1 MTTGV
6 RTWRAAV
13 VLAVLL
19 ACLAGSLQAQTRAW
33 LDRDQIALGETTTL
47 NVETDEAVAVP
58 DWSGLTR
65 DFELSGHT
73 SRRQVEIRNGRQIER
88 ALFGV
93 ALRPRREGRLTVPP
107 LQVGGARTDALSL
120 TVGPAPVRSAR
131 DGAAAFVEAELETD
145 MPYVQQAVGYT
156 LRLHYAVPLVSG
168 QLEQPEPEGASLQR
182 IGNDITY
189 SREFDGRRYNVVE
202 RRFLLV
208 PERSGP
214 LTIPGA
220 RFEGRGAGGGFF
232 DDLFD
237 RGPRQLSANGPAT
250 ALSVRAMPG
259 TAPQPWLPLR
269 NLDLRWLDQPERG
282 RAGAATT
289 LTLEATFDGAVGT
302 QLPEISLPAPDGAQV
317 FAEPPQYDER
327 FDEGRPR
334 VRMTR
339 RFSIVPR
346 AAGSLHVAGPRVGW
360 WDVRAG
366 AARTSAAPDLH
377 LAIDSGDGDATDGDA
392 DTQTVAT
399 APGLPAARGADGE
412 VSRVWP
418 WLAALFA
425 LLWLATSVV
434 AWHGLRRA
442 RAGARGLVAAVP
454 GAAPVPRSR
463 SGGPSLAT
471 VLQTGDPA
479 EVDAALRALV
489 DPPAA
494 DLEALR
500 RVLGDAGQ
508 RDALVQ
514 WQRARWGGGDLAAAR
529 AALRQAFRAGARVA
543 GPATPEDEAVLP
555 PLYPRR

>member
-1 MTTGV
+1 MRTGM
-6 RTWRAAV
+6 RTWRQAAA
-13 VLAVLL
+13 LAVLL
-19 ACLAGSLQAQTRAW
+19 ACMAGSLQAQTRAW
-33 LDRDQIALGETTTL
+33 LDRDRIALGETTTL
-47 NVETDEAVAVP
+47 NVETDEAVVVP
-58 DWSGLTR
+58 DWSGLAR
-65 DFELSGHT
+65 DFELNGHT

-145 MPYVQQAVGYT
+145 TPYVQQAVGYT

-189 SREFDGRRYNVVE
+189 SREFEGRRYNVVE

-237 RGPRQLSANGPAT
+237 RGPRQLSANGPAS

-259 TAPQPWLPLR
+259 TASQPWLPLR
-269 NLDLRWLDQPERG
+269 NLELRWLEQPERG

-302 QLPEISLPAPDGAQV
+302 QLPDITLPAPDGAQV

-346 AAGSLHVAGPRVGW
+346 AAGPLRVAGPRVGW

-366 AARTSAAPDLH
+366 AARTSAAPDLR
-377 LAIDSGDGDATDGDA
+377 LEVDPGDGDTADA
-392 DTQTVAT
+392 QAVPP
-399 APGLPAARGADGE
+399 APGLPAVSGADADG
-412 VSRVWP
+412 SRLWP
-418 WLAALFA
+418 WLAGLFA

-442 RAGARGLVAAVP
+442 RVGAWGLVAAVP
-454 GAAPVPRSR
+454 GAAAVPRSR
-463 SGGPSLAT
+463 IVGPSLAT

-479 EVDAALRALV
+479 EVEAALRALI

-494 DLEALR
+494 DLDALR
-500 RVLGDAGQ
+500 RALGDAGQ
-508 RDALVQ
+508 RDALAQ
-514 WQRARWGGGDLAAAR
+514 WQRARWGDGDLVAAR
-529 AALRQAFRAGARVA
+529 AALRQAFRTGAVAA
-543 GPATPEDEAVLP
+543 GPVAPDDEAGLP